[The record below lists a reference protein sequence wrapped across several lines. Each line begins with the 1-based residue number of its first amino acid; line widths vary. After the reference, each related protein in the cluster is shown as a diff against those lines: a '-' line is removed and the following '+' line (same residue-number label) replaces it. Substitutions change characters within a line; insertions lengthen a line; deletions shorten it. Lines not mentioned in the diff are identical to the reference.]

1 MNGKLR
7 LVDVETGEDR
17 TSEHVITNRNQAEAY
32 AKLKREEEAKL
43 RGRSHDFTFSV
54 MDALHEVTSVL
65 TNAQCGYMLVLQ
77 GYADYEGRLVMPDR
91 ITYMRASNMAEVL
104 GLADKRSTFYDFL
117 TQATA
122 HGIIQSNAGIYTIN
136 HRYHFRGP
144 LNGRIAVQAFTQNI
158 RKAYKENKPEDLGL
172 IYRMLPFVNVRF
184 NTLCHN
190 PDERIVDAVR
200 PLKAKELADVCGI
213 SPATLSR
220 RFRGWTFN
228 ERYILAKVSIG
239 KRTQFMFNPFII
251 NRGKD
256 RSDDIAKGIFDIKA

>member
-1 MNGKLR
+1 MNSKLR

-65 TNAQCGYMLVLQ
+65 TNAQCGYLLVLQ
-77 GYADYEGRLVMPDR
+77 GYADYNGRLVCSDR
-91 ITYMRASNMAEVL
+91 ATYMRASNMAEAL
-104 GLADKRSTFYDFL
+104 GLSDRRSTFYDFL
-117 TQATA
+117 SQATA
-122 HGIIQSNAGIYTIN
+122 HKIIRHEDGVYTIN
-136 HRYHFRGP
+136 QRYHFRGP

-158 RKAYKENKPEDLGL
+158 RKAFKENKPEDLGL
-172 IYRMLPFVNVRF
+172 IYRMLPFVNVRY

-190 PDERIVDAVR
+190 PEERLVDAVK
-200 PLKAKELADVCGI
+200 PLKAKELAEVCGI

-220 RFRGWTFN
+220 RFREWTFN
-228 ERYILAKVSIG
+228 ERYILAKVAIG
-239 KRTQFMFNPFII
+239 QRTQYMFNPFII

-256 RSDDIAKGIFDIKA
+256 RNDSIAKGIFDIKA